1 MFHRHYQEAA
11 THRAGSAGPR
21 QRTTRVTRLP
31 FKPAWLGL
39 LAIGSALVMQPL
51 LAGETARAGA
61 AAEPR
66 NPGTTTKP
74 IRIVSL
80 DLCTDQ
86 LLVQLVARNRIAAV
100 THLAADPT
108 VSAIPEKARGIPI
121 THGAAEDVLRY
132 DPDLVL
138 AGPFGV
144 SATVE
149 LLRRLGRNVIVV
161 PTQPQHLEGVPD
173 AVRAVA
179 AAVGEEA
186 AGEAMVAEFDR
197 RLARLAAPAGAVSR
211 PTALIYQ
218 IGGSVSGPGSLAD
231 AALVAAGF
239 RNVSAA
245 YRLTRGG
252 QVPLELLV
260 ADPPDLLVL
269 ASRPEEY
276 RTALADNLRHP
287 VIRQLRRRIPSL
299 ELPWRYWLCGTPHIA
314 DAIERLA
321 EARARIEARRQ

>member
-1 MFHRHYQEAA
+1 M
-11 THRAGSAGPR
+11 
-21 QRTTRVTRLP
+21 
-31 FKPAWLGL
+31 PAWLGL
-39 LAIGSALVMQPL
+39 LAIGGALAMQPL
-51 LAGETARAGA
+51 LAGLTVRAGA

-66 NPGTTTKP
+66 DAGTTTRP
-74 IRIVSL
+74 VRIVSL

-86 LLVQLVARNRIAAV
+86 LLVELVARDRIAAV
-100 THLAADPT
+100 THLAADPS

-121 THGAAEDVLRY
+121 THGLAEDVLRY

-149 LLRRLGRNVIVV
+149 LLRRLGRNVVVV
-161 PTQPQHLEGVPD
+161 PTQPQSLGGVPD

-179 AAVGEEA
+179 AAVGEA
-186 AGEAMVAEFDR
+186 AGGEAMVAEFDR
-197 RLARLAAPAGAVSR
+197 RLARLAAPAGAASR

-269 ASRPEEY
+269 ASSPEEY

-321 EARARIEARRQ
+321 SARARIEARRQ